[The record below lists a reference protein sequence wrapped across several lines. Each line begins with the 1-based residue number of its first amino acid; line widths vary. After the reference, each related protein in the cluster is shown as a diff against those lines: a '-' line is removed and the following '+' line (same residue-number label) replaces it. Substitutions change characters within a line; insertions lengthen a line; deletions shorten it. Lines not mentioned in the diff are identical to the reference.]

1 MFFGVKDDVG
11 AEKTDLVTA
20 KQTIVFGLP
29 GNPASVLTCFYQYV
43 LTALEVASGCP
54 VSLKVKTATFTDGY
68 KKNPGL
74 THFLKGIY
82 SDGVVRLLGAQE
94 SYRLSSFSVA
104 NCLIEVPEES
114 HEILAGSTVLVHLF
128 G

>member
-1 MFFGVKDDVG
+1 MFFGVKECVVD
-11 AEKTDLVTA
+11 AKTDFVTP
-20 KQTIVFGLP
+20 KQTVVFGLP
-29 GNPASVLTCFYQYV
+29 GNPASVLSCFYQYV
-43 LTALEVASGCP
+43 LTALEVASGCS
-54 VSLKVKTATFTDGY
+54 VSLKVKTATFIDGY

-82 SDGVVRLLGAQE
+82 SDGVVQLLGAQE

-104 NCLIEVPEES
+104 NCLIEIPEES
-114 HEILAGSTVLVHLF
+114 SEIAAGASVLVHLF